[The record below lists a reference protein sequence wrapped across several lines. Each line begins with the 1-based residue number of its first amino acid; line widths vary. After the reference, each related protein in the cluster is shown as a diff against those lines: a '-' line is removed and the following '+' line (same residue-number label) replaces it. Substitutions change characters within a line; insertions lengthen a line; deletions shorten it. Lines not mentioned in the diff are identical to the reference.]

1 MKALLIIVVVC
12 LCQIAHAQ
20 TTEEFLNQKATQKKY
35 LLQQLAALRMYASY
49 LKQGYDIANKGLNK
63 IKSFTK
69 GEFNLHEVFFESLKA
84 INPAIVNN
92 RQITEIYKWQS
103 GIVNAFKSSSQLK
116 FSASE
121 RSYFIEV
128 KSRVLKEC
136 GYDIDDLLLII
147 TSNHL
152 EMTDDER
159 FARIE
164 KIHASMNDKYQFSK
178 SFTSGIKA
186 LSIQRAQE
194 EQKLEA
200 SELLL
205 NQIK

>member
-1 MKALLIIVVVC
+1 MKALLIILVVG

-35 LLQQLAALRMYASY
+35 LRQQLAALRMYASY

-69 GEFNLHEVFFESLKA
+69 GEFNLHEAFFESLKA
-84 INPAIVNN
+84 INPALIDN
-92 RQITEIYKWQS
+92 RQVREIYEWQS
-103 GIVNAFKSSSQLK
+103 GIINAFKISNQSK

-121 RSYFIEV
+121 RSYFAEV
-128 KSRVLKEC
+128 KSRVLREC
-136 GYDIDDLLLII
+136 GNDIEDLLLVI

-159 FARIE
+159 MARIE
-164 KIHASMNDKYQFSK
+164 KIHFSIKDKYQFSR
-178 SFTSGIKA
+178 SFTNGIKV
-186 LSIQRAQE
+186 LGIQRGQE
-194 EQKLEA
+194 EQNLEA
-200 SELLL
+200 SKLLF

>member
-1 MKALLIIVVVC
+1 MKALLIFLIVC
-12 LCQIAHAQ
+12 LSQVAHAQ

-35 LLQQLAALRMYASY
+35 LLEQLAALRMYASY

-63 IKSFTK
+63 IKGFTK
-69 GEFNLHEVFFESLKA
+69 GEFNLHEVFFESLKD
-84 INPAIVNN
+84 INPAIIDNQQV
-92 RQITEIYKWQS
+92 TEIYKWQS
-103 GIVNAFKSSSQLK
+103 GIVSAFKSNSQLK

-121 RSYFIEV
+121 RSYFTEV

-152 EMTDDER
+152 EMTDAER
-159 FARIE
+159 IARIE
-164 KIHASMNDKYQFSK
+164 KVHASMKDKYQFSK
-178 SFTSGIKA
+178 SFTSGIKT